1 MLTYSLLVHMLFD
14 REQKKG
20 IVPPFLEGLAMR
32 MNFEF
37 SEQRVGDL
45 KKLLNETG
53 TETMKD
59 LVNNAFTIL
68 EWAVDETKAGNEI
81 AAVNEGEEVYRVL
94 ITPALQRVSKASKA
108 MLAAR
113 S

>member
-1 MLTYSLLVHMLFD
+1 
-14 REQKKG
+14 
-20 IVPPFLEGLAMR
+20 MR

-94 ITPALQRVSKASKA
+94 VMPVLQRVAKLQRKAA
-108 MLAAR
+108 
-113 S
+113 

>member
-1 MLTYSLLVHMLFD
+1 
-14 REQKKG
+14 
-20 IVPPFLEGLAMR
+20 MR

-94 ITPALQRVSKASKA
+94 VMPVLQRVAK
-108 MLAAR
+108 LR
-113 S
+113 P

>member
-1 MLTYSLLVHMLFD
+1 
-14 REQKKG
+14 
-20 IVPPFLEGLAMR
+20 MR

-45 KKLLNETG
+45 KKLLNETR

-94 ITPALQRVSKASKA
+94 ITPALQRVSKVSKA

>member
-1 MLTYSLLVHMLFD
+1 
-14 REQKKG
+14 
-20 IVPPFLEGLAMR
+20 

-53 TETMKD
+53 TVTMKD

-81 AAVNEGEEVYRVL
+81 AAVNEGNEVYRVL
-94 ITPALQRVSKASKA
+94 VMPVLQRVAKPQRKVA
-108 MLAAR
+108 
-113 S
+113 